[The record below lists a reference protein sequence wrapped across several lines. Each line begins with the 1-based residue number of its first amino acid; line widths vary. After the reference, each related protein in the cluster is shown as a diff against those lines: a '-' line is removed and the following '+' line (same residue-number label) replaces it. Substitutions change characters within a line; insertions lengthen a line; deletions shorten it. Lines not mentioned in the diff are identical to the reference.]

1 VAWPLIGREA
11 DLDRMTGLIESGK
24 GVAILGPAGVGKSR
38 LLSALAN
45 RAEDGVMTVH
55 RTVASQSTRAIPFAP
70 FVDLL
75 PPGPTPDRLTMFRA
89 ARTALRDG
97 GSVMLAVDDAH
108 HLDDASL
115 AFLLSALGDKSAVV
129 ALTVRTGEPVGA
141 DLVDLWAKGQLERTD
156 LGNLERAEVGRLLD
170 AALGSVSPDLEE
182 ELWRLA
188 AGNPLILHELIE
200 GGVGHT
206 IHRDTEGTWVSNG
219 SVATSPR
226 LADLVRSRL
235 QSLPETLR
243 EAMEAVAIGSPLPID
258 LAREAVGPELSELEE
273 RQLAATAG
281 PAGSS
286 WVTPA
291 HPLYG
296 EILAAHIGTARS
308 SAALRR
314 LVNAALRLPNLPDA
328 LQVAT
333 WQHESG
339 EMISPEL
346 AMAGARE
353 ALIRHDPGVAEA
365 LLQDLDSEDDRTAL
379 LLGRALSYRQRFDEA
394 EDLLEGRRPD
404 DQELLAEIASIRGQN
419 LGFGLGK
426 IAEARKAFEE
436 AASIVTDP
444 DLRARLI
451 NERAMV
457 SAIHGDFVDALEAS
471 DAVLANPAT
480 SLQSKATAYVTLSVA
495 LAMTCDCQRFD
506 AVLEDA
512 LQVAD
517 TVRDVLPFAHDQIEI
532 MQMSSYLNAGRLDE
546 AIRMCQAGVTR
557 GDRGNAMTTTWLS
570 ASGLAYELAG
580 DLEAGTFAA
589 ADALGLF
596 QEADPFGLEAQA
608 RGVLAALSG
617 QRGDPQADAPLRE
630 FAVWG
635 SGARLR
641 LWVARGR
648 AWAAA
653 AQGDL
658 ESAARIAADGG
669 RDGLEGEHF
678 AWASFCFSDAVR
690 FGYVGLVIEDLRSID
705 TSRGAYLISEIQH
718 HAEATL
724 DADPAALEA
733 SGERFAG
740 FGALLLAS
748 EAYSRAATEYGRAS
762 EPTSAARCSALS
774 MALERR
780 CGDPSTPVLIT
791 RPALVTP
798 REVDL
803 CLDAATGLTSPQ
815 IAEQRFISV
824 RTVDNH
830 LGSVYRKLGLD
841 GRAELADTFRSV
853 VKTE

>member
-1 VAWPLIGREA
+1 
-11 DLDRMTGLIESGK
+11 MTGLIESGK

-38 LLSALAN
+38 LLRELAS
-45 RAEDGVMTVH
+45 RAEDGGMTVH
-55 RTVASQSTRAIPFAP
+55 RTVASQSTRVIPFAP

-89 ARTALRDG
+89 ARTALHDG

-115 AFLLSALGDKSAVV
+115 AFLLSALGDESAVV
-129 ALTVRTGEPVGA
+129 ALTVRTGEPLSA
-141 DLVDLWAKGQLERTD
+141 DLVDLWAKGQLERID
-156 LGNLERAEVGRLLD
+156 LGTLERAEVGRLLE

-188 AGNPLILHELIE
+188 AGNPLVLHELIE
-200 GGVGHT
+200 GGLGHT
-206 IHRDTEGTWVSNG
+206 IHRDTEGTWVPNG

-235 QSLPETLR
+235 QALPETLR
-243 EAMEAVAIGSPLPID
+243 EAMETVAIGALLPVD
-258 LAREAVGPELSELEE
+258 LAREAVGPQLPELEE
-273 RQLAATAG
+273 LQLAATAG
-281 PAGSS
+281 PAGRS
-286 WVTPA
+286 WVIPA

-296 EILAAHIGTARS
+296 EILAAHVGTARS
-308 SAALRR
+308 SAALHR
-314 LVNAALRLPNLPDA
+314 LVQAALRLPKLHDA
-328 LQVAT
+328 LQAAT

-339 EMISPEL
+339 EMVSPEL

-365 LLQDLDSEDDRTAL
+365 LLQDLDTEDDRTAL

-394 EDLLEGRRPD
+394 EDLLGGRRPD
-404 DQELLAEIASIRGQN
+404 DQKLLAEIASIRGQN

-426 IAEARKAFEE
+426 IAEARKTLEE

-444 DLRARLI
+444 DLRAQLI
-451 NERAMV
+451 NERARV

-471 DAVLANPAT
+471 DAVLADPST
-480 SLQSKATAYVTLSVA
+480 SLPSKAAAYVTLSVA
-495 LAMTCDCQRFD
+495 LAMTGNCQRHD
-506 AVLEDA
+506 AVLDDA
-512 LQVAD
+512 LDVAD
-517 TVRDVLPFAHDQIEI
+517 AVRDILPFAHDQIEI
-532 MQMSSYLNAGRLDE
+532 MQTSSYLNAGRLDE
-546 AIRMCQAGVTR
+546 AISMCQGAVTR

-580 DLEAGTFAA
+580 DLEAGETTAS
-589 ADALGLF
+589 DALDLF

-608 RGVLAALSG
+608 RGVLAALLG
-617 QRGDPQADAPLRE
+617 QRGDPLADAPLRE
-630 FAVWG
+630 FAG
-635 SGARLR
+635 SGPGARLR
-641 LWVARGR
+641 VWVARGR

-669 RDGLEGEHF
+669 RDALKDEHF

-690 FGYVGLVIEDLRSID
+690 FGYVGSVIEDLRSID

-724 DADPAALEA
+724 VSDPVALEA

-748 EAYSRAATEYGRAS
+748 ESYARAATEYSRAR

-780 CGDPSTPVLIT
+780 CGDPRTPALIT

-841 GRAELADTFRSV
+841 GRAELAGTFRSV
-853 VKTE
+853 VKPE